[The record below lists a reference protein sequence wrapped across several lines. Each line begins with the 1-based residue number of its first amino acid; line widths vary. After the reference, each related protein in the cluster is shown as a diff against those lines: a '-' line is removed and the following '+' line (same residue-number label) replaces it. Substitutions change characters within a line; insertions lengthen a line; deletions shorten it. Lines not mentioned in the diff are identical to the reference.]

1 MVWDLARRQLLLTF
15 TDTDANQSDI
25 TANVAISP
33 DGKRVS
39 YSTLNAVKVW
49 DVESGQQLFS
59 LVPKT
64 QVAQPSWV
72 GGPIFSADGK
82 RILDNFDYPQA
93 GQTIRHVLIWDAVSG
108 TQLADLSL
116 PQNAGIFGFIAL
128 SPDGTRLVS
137 GDSSGAVR
145 LFDAQTGE
153 MLREENN
160 SSFVDYV
167 LFSPDGKQ
175 YISANLDGKAL
186 VRETASGNVLFPALT
201 QSSTIYEV
209 NYSSDGKYIATA
221 SLDGVAKVW
230 DASTGQELHT
240 LQGSSAEIRGAH
252 FNADGTHLITTGM
265 DGVIREYTLQID
277 ELVELAKARLIRSW
291 TTDECQRFLHIEQ
304 CPQ

>member
-1 MVWDLARRQLLLTF
+1 MSSIESHGEASRSFGQLVKARRRELGL
-15 TDTDANQSDI
+15 A
-25 TANVAISP
+25 
-33 DGKRVS
+33 
-39 YSTLNAVKVW
+39 
-49 DVESGQQLFS
+49 
-59 LVPKT
+59 PKT
-64 QVAQPSWV
+64 QDVQPSWV

-82 RILDNFDYPQA
+82 RILGNFDYPQA
-93 GQTIRHVLIWDAVSG
+93 GQTIRHVFIWDAASRA
-108 TQLADLSL
+108 QLADLSL
-116 PQNAGIFGFIAL
+116 PQNTGNFGFIAL

-153 MLREENN
+153 MLRAENN

-167 LFSPDGKQ
+167 LFSPNGKQ
-175 YISANLDGKAL
+175 YISANLDGKAW
-186 VRETASGNVLFPALT
+186 VRDTATGNVLFPTLT

-209 NYSSDGKYIATA
+209 NYSSDGKYIATT

-230 DASTGQELHT
+230 DANTGQELHT
-240 LQGSSAEIRGAH
+240 LQGSSAQIRGAH

-291 TTDECQRFLHIEQ
+291 TTDECQKFLHVEQ